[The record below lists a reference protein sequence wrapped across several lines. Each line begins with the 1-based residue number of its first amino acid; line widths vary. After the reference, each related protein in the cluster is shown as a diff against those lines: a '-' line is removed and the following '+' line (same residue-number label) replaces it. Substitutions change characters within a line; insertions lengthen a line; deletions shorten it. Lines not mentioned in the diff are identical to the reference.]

1 MTKKTSTHLQTR
13 RQAIAAGALDV
24 LAEQGT
30 HKLTHRSVDRHL
42 GLPQGSTSYYFN
54 SREALLMAA
63 ADALAQADTQD
74 VLALGDAS
82 DLSPLL
88 ALWTAP
94 PARTRLLARLELFLE
109 AARNPAFQAHMAQHR
124 ALFRHLGEAVMAR
137 RGEPNPQAA
146 ADEAIAHFEGQLLRV
161 TVFGSDG

>member
-1 MTKKTSTHLQTR
+1 MTKKTSAHLQTR

-74 VLALGDAS
+74 VLALGDAP

-94 PARTRLLARLELFLE
+94 PARTRLLARLE
-109 AARNPAFQAHMAQHR
+109 QHR

-161 TVFGSDG
+161 AVFGSDG

>member
-63 ADALAQADTQD
+63 ADALVRGDLPEAETRLRARLARQPGD
-74 VLALGDAS
+74 VAALRMLAELAARLGRNDAS
-82 DLSPLL
+82 LGALS
-88 ALWTAP
+88 
-94 PARTRLLARLELFLE
+94 
-109 AARNPAFQAHMAQHR
+109 
-124 ALFRHLGEAVMAR
+124 LG
-137 RGEPNPQAA
+137 
-146 ADEAIAHFEGQLLRV
+146 
-161 TVFGSDG
+161 